1 LWTDAGVDAV
11 ETRSITV
18 QRSFEDFDDY
28 WATIFM
34 GPSVGPRLRAM
45 APEVLAHLKAVMHA
59 HLPADT
65 DGRITYAARAHAVK
79 GHVHV

>member
-1 LWTDAGVDAV
+1 
-11 ETRSITV
+11 
-18 QRSFEDFDDY
+18 
-28 WATIFM
+28 
-34 GPSVGPRLRAM
+34 M